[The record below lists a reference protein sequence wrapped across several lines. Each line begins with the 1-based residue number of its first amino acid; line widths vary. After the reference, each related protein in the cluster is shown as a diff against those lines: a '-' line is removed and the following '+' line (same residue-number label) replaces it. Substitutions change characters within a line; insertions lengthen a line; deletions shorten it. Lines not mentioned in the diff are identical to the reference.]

1 MLEEAA
7 YCDKGLLSEVVIPL
21 LSMQRS
27 CLLCISTLLDGGN
40 HYSKMFE
47 LKDSIGQ
54 PLFETISISLVCDDC
69 MKTDNPEKCT
79 HKLAEMPRW
88 LSSKKL
94 EVVKQ
99 LLADDPA
106 MLLRESMGVGADST
120 QKAFQSADIVA
131 FLTRARARIPNRP
144 PTVRAGAEHVI
155 VAVDPSGGGSSAFA
169 VASVLQ
175 LTSGGLVVRALFR
188 DSRSSQ
194 NSFEPA
200 LRATSLQGPH
210 KA

>member
-1 MLEEAA
+1 
-7 YCDKGLLSEVVIPL
+7 
-21 LSMQRS
+21 
-27 CLLCISTLLDGGN
+27 
-40 HYSKMFE
+40 
-47 LKDSIGQ
+47 
-54 PLFETISISLVCDDC
+54 
-69 MKTDNPEKCT
+69 
-79 HKLAEMPRW
+79 MPRW

-99 LLADDPA
+99 LLADDVRAFATPFLQKLPLSRRNA
-106 MLLRESMGVGADST
+106 VQLSCPFRSPQCCTRFLFHFRLTFPIRRSHFARACAARSLRESMGVGADST

-175 LTSGGLVVRALFR
+175 LTSGGLVVRARSR
-188 DSRSSQ
+188 DSR
-194 NSFEPA
+194 NSRNSRNFFEPA
-200 LRATSLQGPH
+200 LRATSPQGPH
-210 KA
+210 TA